1 MQSKATLRLKSFPL
15 KFVIITLIMFSFFGK
30 TSSAQTTITATQT
43 LTTVASIV
51 TINFTNNN
59 ATPVVITRIDG
70 ILNNA
75 PGILV
80 DVTGFFK
87 TGPVA
92 GPPGQITAANNWIQF
107 ASRTVTSTGAN
118 SNIQLLSSALTI
130 PAGATYGIAIN
141 GVRSTDATVPG
152 RIVFN
157 NGTGTFTPT
166 FTAGGCVLTTGPN
179 VSFNTFTPTSP
190 QSPTGGP
197 TYFVGAITFVPGV
210 VCTGTPSA
218 GNTLSNSPSSC
229 PGVPF
234 TLSSS
239 VAQPVST
246 TGLTYQLQSSP
257 TLGGTFT
264 NVGVS
269 SLFPTFNVTQTT
281 STAYRILITCTN
293 GGGSS
298 SSVPIFIPANAICY
312 CNAGAT
318 STAFEKIAN
327 VTFANIN
334 RSSTSTAGY
343 ENFTT
348 DTAQLISSGT
358 YPITVTGNASVYSG
372 DIVKVWIDFNQ
383 NGSFTDPGE
392 SVFTSTP
399 SAGPFRGL
407 ITIPSTALLGFTRMR
422 VRLYDGTFG
431 TLNAT
436 PCGNSTY
443 GQVEDYTV
451 NINPCFAIAFTSQPA
466 NATTVCGG
474 NTSFSVGITGS
485 LPVYQWQFRIN
496 STSPWL
502 VVPNTPP
509 YSGANTATLILTN
522 ASSSLDGYQYRVV
535 VSGACTGADFSSS
548 VTLTVTPFIPAI
560 TPATAVLCAGSSLQL
575 FASPPPSTTTVTS
588 ASNLNI
594 AIPDGVAAGIN
605 NAITMANIPA
615 GAVVTNISVK
625 VNIPHTYVA
634 DLMLVIKAPNG
645 RILNL
650 SNLLGGQNNPG
661 ENFTNTNFSG
671 ATGLPALGTG
681 TSPGYTGTFRPDAA
695 GPVGAFGLPSGP
707 TGFIP
712 NVTTFNGLGQGGPG
726 SAVNGSWTI
735 AMYDAGPP
743 DVGTLKDWSVSITW
757 GVTPATAVFSPNT
770 NLFLDAALTIPYN
783 GTAVNSVFTNTAVST
798 TYTAVV
804 STGTCSATAT
814 IPVTVNTAAGG
825 SPTLSNTSVC
835 VGSNTFIKLGGT
847 LTGGP
852 GFVHNFQVKV
862 PGATSFTNITAGG
875 VYSFNRDT
883 LKLTAVPLSFN
894 GYQFRDS
901 ISTGANCGSV
911 ISTVAT
917 LSVNPIP
924 VVTIS
929 AAPRRNLFPG
939 LTTTLTA
946 AVSSATGT
954 ITYQWFRNGVAVPGA
969 TNNTLVVGIDGVGLY
984 TVKATAQGCTSAD
997 STTTPQSITIGD
1009 SSGVTKLFIY
1019 PSPNNGKFQVRYFSD
1034 INNGTKNPAML
1045 NVYDE
1050 KGTRVFSKFYG
1061 LSSGYQQMNVDL
1073 GGHASGIY
1081 RVELLDLNGDRIKT
1095 GSVMVF

>member
-1 MQSKATLRLKSFPL
+1 MQSKATLHLKSFLL
-15 KFVIITLIMFSFFGK
+15 KFSIITLIMFSFFGK
-30 TSSAQTTITATQT
+30 TSTAQNTVTATQT

-51 TINFTNNN
+51 TFNFTNNN
-59 ATPVVITRIDG
+59 ATPVVITRFDA
-70 ILNNA
+70 ILNNVA
-75 PGILV
+75 GILV
-80 DVTGFFK
+80 DVTGFVK
-87 TGPVA
+87 TSPIT
-92 GPPGQITAANNWIQF
+92 GPPGSITTTNGWIQF
-107 ASRTVTSTGAN
+107 ASRTVTSTGAFT
-118 SNIQLLSSALTI
+118 NIQVLTSALTI

-141 GVRSTDATVPG
+141 AVRSTDATVPG

-179 VSFNTFTPTSP
+179 VSYNTFTPTSP
-190 QSPTGGP
+190 QSPVGGP
-197 TYFVGAITFVPGV
+197 TYFVGAVSFVPGV
-210 VCTGTPSA
+210 ICTGTPSA
-218 GNTLSNSPSSC
+218 GNTLSSSPSSC

-239 VAQPVST
+239 VIQPVST

-257 TLGGTFT
+257 TLGGTYT
-264 NVGVS
+264 NVGVP
-269 SLFPTFNVTQTT
+269 SLFPTFNVAQTS

-293 GGGSS
+293 GGSSS
-298 SSVPIFIPANAICY
+298 SSVPIFIPANTICY

-348 DTAQLISSGT
+348 DTAQVISSGT

-372 DIVKVWIDFNQ
+372 DIVKVWIDYNQ

-399 SAGPFRGL
+399 SAGPYRGL

-485 LPVYQWQFRIN
+485 LPVYQWQYRVN

-509 YSGANTATLILTN
+509 YSGANTATLTLTN
-522 ASSSLDGYQYRVV
+522 ASSALNGYQYRVV

-560 TPATAVLCAGSSLQL
+560 SPAPAVLCAGSSLQL
-575 FASPPPSTTTVTS
+575 FASPPPTTTTVAS

-615 GAVVTNISVK
+615 GAVVTNITVK

-634 DLMLVIKAPNG
+634 DLMLVVRAPNG
-645 RILNL
+645 NILNL

-712 NVTTFNGLGQGGPG
+712 NVTTFNGLGQNGPG
-726 SAVNGSWTI
+726 SAVNGTWTI

-743 DVGTLKDWSVSITW
+743 DVGTLRDWSVSITW

-783 GTAVNSVFTNTAVST
+783 GTAVNSVYTNTAVST
-798 TYTAVV
+798 TYTAAV
-804 STGTCSATAT
+804 STGTCSATVS
-814 IPVTVNTAAGG
+814 IPVTVNTALVGN
-825 SPTLSNTSVC
+825 PTVANVSTC
-835 VGSNTFIKLGGT
+835 AGSNAVFSYAGITAGTGLTFQW
-847 LTGGP
+847 
-852 GFVHNFQVKV
+852 QVSTAAV
-862 PGATSFTNITAGG
+862 PAFTNIAGATSASYTVTGATAAQSGNSYRVIITAAGCSGSRTSTAG
-875 VYSFNRDT
+875 V
-883 LKLTAVPLSFN
+883 LT
-894 GYQFRDS
+894 
-901 ISTGANCGSV
+901 
-911 ISTVAT
+911 
-917 LSVNPIP
+917 VNPLPI
-924 VVTIS
+924 VTIS
-929 AAPRRNLFPG
+929 AAPVRNLFPG

-946 AVSSATGT
+946 AVSPNPTGAA
-954 ITYQWFRNGVAVPGA
+954 YQWFRNGTAVAGA
-969 TNNTLVVGIDGVGLY
+969 TTNRLVVGIDGVGTY
-984 TVKATAQGCTSAD
+984 TIRVTDANGCIAAAGTS
-997 STTTPQSITIGD
+997 TPGNIVIGD
-1009 SSGVTKLFIY
+1009 SANVTRLFIY
-1019 PSPNNGKFQVRYFSD
+1019 PSPNNGRFQVRYFND
-1034 INNGTKNPAML
+1034 VANGGLNPGVI
-1045 NVYDE
+1045 NVYDA
-1050 KGTRVFSKFYG
+1050 KGSRVFSRNYNIGGGF
-1061 LSSGYQQMNVDL
+1061 QAMNVDL
-1073 GGHASGIY
+1073 GASHGSGIY
-1081 RVELLDLNGDRIKT
+1081 RVDLLTSTGERIKT
-1095 GSVMVF
+1095 GTVIIF

>member
-1 MQSKATLRLKSFPL
+1 MQSKATLHLKSFPL
-15 KFVIITLIMFSFFGK
+15 KFIIFTLMMFLLFGK
-30 TSSAQTTITATQT
+30 TSTAQNTVTATQT
-43 LTTVASIV
+43 LTTAASVV
-51 TINFTNNN
+51 TFNFTNNN
-59 ATPVVITRIDG
+59 ATPIVITRIDAV
-70 ILNNA
+70 LNNA
-75 PGILV
+75 VGILV
-80 DVTGFFK
+80 DVTGFVK
-87 TGPVA
+87 TSPIA
-92 GPPGQITAANNWIQF
+92 GPPGPITTTNGWIQF
-107 ASRTVTSTGAN
+107 ASRTVTSTGAFT
-118 SNIQLLSSALTI
+118 NIQVLASALTI

-141 GVRSTDATVPG
+141 GVRSADATVPG
-152 RIVFN
+152 RIAFN

-166 FTAGGCVLTTGPN
+166 FTAGGCTITTGPN
-179 VSFNTFTPTSP
+179 VSFNTFVPTTP

-197 TYFVGAITFVPGV
+197 TYFVGAVSFVPGV
-210 VCTGTPSA
+210 ACTGTPSA
-218 GNTLSNSPSSC
+218 SNTVSSTPSSC
-229 PGVPF
+229 PGVSF

-257 TLGGTFT
+257 TTGGTFT
-264 NVGVS
+264 NVGVP
-269 SLFPTFNVTQTT
+269 SLFSSFSASQT
-281 STAYRILITCTN
+281 SGTAYRILITCTN

-298 SSVPIFIPANAICY
+298 SSVPIFIPANAFCY

-318 STAFEKIAN
+318 STGFEKIAN

-334 RSSTSTAGY
+334 RSSTSSAGY

-348 DTAQLISSGT
+348 DTAQLISGAT
-358 YPITVTGNASVYSG
+358 YPITVTGNNLAYSG

-392 SVFTSTP
+392 SVYTSSP

-407 ITIPSTALLGFTRMR
+407 ITIPSTALLGSTRMR

-466 NATTVCGG
+466 NTSTVCGG

-485 LPVYQWQFRIN
+485 LPVYQWQFKIN

-509 YSGANTATLILTN
+509 YSGANTATLSLTN
-522 ASSSLDGYQYRVV
+522 ASSALNGYQYRVV

-548 VTLTVTPFIPAI
+548 ATLTVTPFIPAI
-560 TPATAVLCAGSSLQL
+560 TPATAVLCSGSSLQL
-575 FASPPPSTTTVTS
+575 FASPPPSTTTVNS
-588 ASNLNI
+588 ASDLNI

-650 SNLLGGQNNPG
+650 SNLLGGQNDPG

-671 ATGLPALGTG
+671 VAGLPALSTG

-712 NVTTFNGLGQGGPG
+712 NVTTFNGLGQSGPG
-726 SAVNGSWTI
+726 SAVNGTWTL

-743 DVGTLKDWSVSITW
+743 DAGTLKDWSVSITW

-783 GTAVNSVFTNTAVST
+783 GTAVNSVYTNTAVST

-814 IPVTVNTAAGG
+814 IPVTVNTPAGG
-825 SPTLSNTSVC
+825 SPTLNNTSVC

-862 PGATSFTNITAGG
+862 PGATSFNNIIAGG
-875 VYSFNRDT
+875 VYSFNGDA
-883 LKLTAVPLSFN
+883 LILSGVPLSFN

-917 LSVNPIP
+917 LTVNPIP
-924 VVTIS
+924 VVSIS

-954 ITYQWFRNGVAVPGA
+954 ITYQWFRNNILVQGA
-969 TNNTLVVGIDGVGLY
+969 TKNTLVVGIDGLGTY
-984 TVKATAQGCTSAD
+984 TVRATAQGCSSAD
-997 STTTPQSITIGD
+997 STTTPQTITIGD
-1009 SSGVTKLFIY
+1009 STGVTKLFIY

-1034 INNGTKNPAML
+1034 INNGSKNPAML

-1050 KGTRVFSKFYG
+1050 RGVRVFSKYYG
-1061 LSSGYQQMNVDL
+1061 ISSGYQQMDVDL
-1073 GGHASGIY
+1073 GAHSSGIY
-1081 RVELLDLNGDRIKT
+1081 RVDLLDMNGDRIKT
-1095 GSVMVF
+1095 GSVIVL